1 VNEKRVAVLTREF
14 PPHVYGGGGV
24 HVEFLVGALRARG
37 VGVDVHCLGAPRPG
51 AVAHAEDDPRLRTAN
66 PVLRVLSADL
76 SVAAALDGA
85 ALAHSHTWYTALAG
99 HWAAQLHGIPH
110 VVTAHS
116 LEPRR
121 PWKAEQLGGGY
132 QVSSWAERTAYEA
145 ADAVIAVSAAMRAD
159 VLDCYPQLDPD
170 RVHVVHNG
178 VDAGVYHPD
187 PGVDLLEPLGLDLD
201 RPYVAFV
208 GRLARQKGLP
218 HLLRAARLLDP
229 AVQLVVLA
237 GAPDTATL
245 AAEARSAV
253 AELAAERSG
262 VVLVEGMRPRAQV
275 RQVLSHAAVFCCP
288 SVYEPLGIVN
298 LEAMACGTAVVAAAV
313 GGIPEVVADG
323 VTGHLVPYDARDTAA
338 FEQGLAAAIDPLV
351 ADLPRAAAMGRAGRR
366 RVLAE
371 FGWERAAECTAGLY
385 AALTAA

>member
-1 VNEKRVAVLTREF
+1 
-14 PPHVYGGGGV
+14 
-24 HVEFLVGALRARG
+24 
-37 VGVDVHCLGAPRPG
+37 
-51 AVAHAEDDPRLRTAN
+51 
-66 PVLRVLSADL
+66 
-76 SVAAALDGA
+76 
-85 ALAHSHTWYTALAG
+85 
-99 HWAAQLHGIPH
+99 
-110 VVTAHS
+110 
-116 LEPRR
+116 
-121 PWKAEQLGGGY
+121 
-132 QVSSWAERTAYEA
+132 VSSWAERTAYEA

-178 VDAGVYHPD
+178 VDGELYRPD
-187 PGVDLLEPLGLDLD
+187 PAVDLLEPLGLDLD
-201 RPYVAFV
+201 RPYVTFV
-208 GRLARQKGLP
+208 GRVARQKGLP

-237 GAPDTATL
+237 GAPDTPAL
-245 AAEARSAV
+245 AAETRAAV
-253 AELAAERSG
+253 AELAAERPG

-323 VTGHLVPYDARDTAA
+323 VTGLLVPYDACDTGTY
-338 FEQGLAAAIDPLV
+338 ERGLAAAIDDLV
-351 ADLPRAAAMGRAGRR
+351 ADPARAAAMGRAGRR

-371 FGWERAAECTAGLY
+371 FAWDIAAEQTAALY
-385 AALTAA
+385 ATLTG